1 MAKLKDVVGL
11 KSTTEFNVA
20 SFTVEVAE
28 RDGSKIAVLQLDK
41 PIPVVEGS
49 QFVGDDASG
58 DRERLKAYDVE
69 SVRVHQDDFDAE
81 GIDID
86 PETGKGTVKCDLR
99 LDVANSGDVWLKSKS
114 FAAFARE
121 KAGERKSERQSGIVA
136 KMQERRAKATFKGD
150 MLNDK
155 QPEAVATNTGSGNQQ
170 KQEKPAAAAA
180 GK

>member
-11 KSTTEFNVA
+11 VSTTQFNVVG
-20 SFTVEVAE
+20 FTVESAE

-69 SVRVHQDDFDAE
+69 TVRVHQDDFDAD

-86 PETGKGTVKCDLR
+86 PETRKGTVKCDLR
-99 LDVANSGDVWLKSKS
+99 LDVANSGDVWLKAKS

-150 MLNDK
+150 VLVDQK
-155 QPEAVATNTGSGNQQ
+155 PEVVATATGTA
-170 KQEKPAAAAA
+170 KQEQKPVVGAV
-180 GK
+180 K